1 MHVTFFSGAWETTN
15 RSTCIED
22 PAVSL
27 RPGRVP
33 VPAQALDLPGS
44 VPELTDERP
53 CPIIH
58 TTQYEDSTAGQTS
71 KAPSPPH
78 TCNYRVV
85 NFHSSLQKAN
95 HIKPFG
101 FVPWQQITWAFD
113 FKALCLINS
122 WHNFCFSTERCFW
135 EESSSMT
142 TRPHS
147 CLRKKR
153 GGEGGMGMCEAEG
166 RLFMHCVNILD
177 KPGCTDILT

>member
-22 PAVSL
+22 PVASL

-33 VPAQALDLPGS
+33 VAAQVLDLPGS

-58 TTQYEDSTAGQTS
+58 TTQFDQYEDSTAGQTS

-78 TCNYRVV
+78 TCKYRAV
-85 NFHSSLQKAN
+85 NLHSSLQKAN
-95 HIKPFG
+95 NIKPFG
-101 FVPWQQITWAFD
+101 FVPWQQITWAFL
-113 FKALCLINS
+113 FCLFFQPFFLINS
-122 WHNFCFSTERCFW
+122 WHYFCFSTERCFW

-147 CLRKKR
+147 CFEETKR
-153 GGEGGMGMCEAEG
+153 GRGWDGNVRDRGEAFYAMCQYF
-166 RLFMHCVNILD
+166 R
-177 KPGCTDILT
+177 